1 VSIDHAN
8 GHFYLKTK
16 VKNEIKKNEI
26 KKNEKKSEKNRGQLG
41 RPEMWQVEDIY
52 FCWSF
57 SAQSPFS
64 LGMTFHLCIWSLQVT
79 YLSSSGILWSW
90 TRVSWVRPKFWLRF
104 CGYALVRP
112 FMYLDPPTL
121 LRPKPYFDF
130 FGQTLLRPKL
140 YFDLCFSTNKK
151 PRFDKRSKYRSRSR
165 EVEVRRSKYTS
176 RSKADEVQKRPKIWK
191 WSMYRKGRT
200 VRFLWEGKLLTSLK
214 ETLRTFLQT
223 GSYWRSGQTTKS
235 KLKKILP
242 KILRIEKYV
251 D

>member
-1 VSIDHAN
+1 MSIDDAN

-151 PRFDKRSKYRSRSR
+151 PRFDKRSKYRSRSKEF
-165 EVEVRRSKYTS
+165 EV
-176 RSKADEVQKRPKIWK
+176 KRTK
-191 WSMYRKGRT
+191 YRKGRRYDNGRSTEKVKLMRTPYNSWLDELSQISLIFSQISPT
-200 VRFLWEGKLLTSLK
+200 VSNISLK
-214 ETLRTFLQT
+214 FGEKNRQN
-223 GSYWRSGQTTKS
+223 
-235 KLKKILP
+235 LP
-242 KILRIEKYV
+242 KNSGLMIRTRL
-251 D
+251 